1 MVVWEEEKKESTDS
15 GSIQAFRDQSVDPV
29 GADHDFGDRQHAVDS
44 CIELTAGAFPM
55 RERGV
60 KPAIREAD

>member
-1 MVVWEEEKKESTDS
+1 MVRFSFLK
-15 GSIQAFRDQSVDPV
+15 GSS
-29 GADHDFGDRQHAVDS
+29 QHPMVFLHLAPML
-44 CIELTAGAFPM
+44 ELTAGAFPM